1 MSCTNK
7 IKKTVWNI
15 KLVLE
20 SRLREV
26 FWQGYS
32 KIGAKISHPDG
43 VERVAKLRSSFT
55 HVEDEQTCAANGD
68 ATQVLPIGS

>member
-1 MSCTNK
+1 M
-7 IKKTVWNI
+7 
-15 KLVLE
+15 
-20 SRLREV
+20 REV
-26 FWQGYS
+26 CWQGYS

-68 ATQVLPIGS
+68 ATQVLPIRS